1 MAIPTIHLVRQ
12 FAFALLAVA
21 GALHTPVHSQA
32 RDGAARPKPCAWLT
46 AEIVKKVS
54 VANHKSGALP
64 APAELPLPS
73 GVACEWGDVVLQIDP
88 FPPTQLD
95 KLRLTDTKNWESV
108 SGVGDAAYFHNVQ
121 NAVGELFVRV
131 GARTFGLLITIPVGT
146 TAAAF
151 KPNFIAVANQIVPKL
166 R

>member
-1 MAIPTIHLVRQ
+1 MATPTAKLVRQ
-12 FAFALLAVA
+12 LALVLLVA
-21 GALHTPVHSQA
+21 TGTLQTIAHSQT
-32 RDGAARPKPCAWLT
+32 RDGAARSKPCAWLT

-64 APAELPLPS
+64 APAELPLPT
-73 GVACEWGDVVLQIDP
+73 GIACEWGDVLLQIDP
-88 FPPTQLD
+88 FPPAKIE
-95 KLRLTDTKNWESV
+95 KLRLTDAKNWETV
-108 SGVGDAAYFHNVQ
+108 SGVGDAAYFHNVKD
-121 NAVGELFVRV
+121 AAAELYVRV
-131 GARTFGLLITIPVGT
+131 GARSFVIMIIIPVGT

>member
-1 MAIPTIHLVRQ
+1 MATPTAKLVRQ
-12 FAFALLAVA
+12 LALVLLVA
-21 GALHTPVHSQA
+21 TGTLQTIAHSQT
-32 RDGAARPKPCAWLT
+32 RDGAARSKPCAWLT

-64 APAELPLPS
+64 APAELPLPT
-73 GVACEWGDVVLQIDP
+73 GIACEWGDVLLQIDP
-88 FPPTQLD
+88 FPPAKIE
-95 KLRLTDTKNWESV
+95 KLRLTDAKNWETV
-108 SGVGDAAYFHNVQ
+108 SGVGDAAYFHNVKD
-121 NAVGELFVRV
+121 AAAELYVRV
-131 GARTFGLLITIPVGT
+131 GARTFVIMIIIPVGT